1 MSAESQSE
9 QRRMKATVE
18 NCIFCKIVR
27 GEIPSR
33 KVYEDDEVLAFHD
46 INPVTP
52 VHFMLIPKEHV
63 ESLAHVNDSHRM
75 MLGKMMVLA
84 NRLACEQGSPDGFRA
99 VVNTGRVGRQDVQ
112 HVHMHVL
119 GGKDPLP
126 GMIQRST

>member
-1 MSAESQSE
+1 
-9 QRRMKATVE
+9 MKTTAD
-18 NCIFCKIVR
+18 NCVFCKIVR

-33 KVYEDDEVLAFHD
+33 KVYEDDEILAFHD
-46 INPVTP
+46 IHPVAQ

-63 ESLAHVNDSHRM
+63 DSLAHVQDGHQM
-75 MLGKMMVLA
+75 VLGKMLLLA
-84 NRLACEQGSPDGFRA
+84 HRLAKEQGSPDGFRA
-99 VVNTGRVGRQDVQ
+99 IVNTGRVGRQDVF

>member
-1 MSAESQSE
+1 MDA
-9 QRRMKATVE
+9 R

-33 KVYEDDEVLAFHD
+33 KVYEDEQILAFHD
-46 INPVTP
+46 INPAAP

-63 ESLAHVNDSHRM
+63 ESLAHADASHAQVLGRM
-75 MLGKMMVLA
+75 LVLA
-84 NRLACEQGSPDGFRA
+84 SGLAKEQGSPDGFRTI
-99 VVNTGRVGRQDVQ
+99 VNTGRVGRQDVF

-126 GMIQRST
+126 GMIQRSN